1 MQRTP
6 ASLIERLRDQ
16 TDEGAWTQFV
26 KLYTPFLLYWARR
39 VGLQASDAADLVQD
53 VLLLLYQ
60 KLPEFTYDPQHSFRA
75 WLRTVLLNKWR
86 EQHRR
91 RPHGPGLETGD
102 EILSDLTDPD
112 ALAAFG
118 EAEHRQYLVQ
128 RALQLMQTDF
138 QPATWRA
145 FWEHVVAGRPAAEV
159 ARELGLT
166 VKAVYLGKARVLRRL
181 RHELNGLLD

>member
-1 MQRTP
+1 MHSTP
-6 ASLIERLRDQ
+6 PSLIERLRDRA
-16 TDEGAWTQFV
+16 DEAAWTRFV
-26 KLYTPFLLYWARR
+26 KLYTPLLLYWARR
-39 VGLQASDAADLVQD
+39 AGLRPPDAADLVQD

-86 EQHRR
+86 EKHRR
-91 RPHGPGLETGD
+91 RAGPGVRAD
-102 EILSDLTDPD
+102 EKALADLAEPD

-118 EAEHRQYLVQ
+118 EAEHRQYLLN

-138 QPATWRA
+138 QPVTWKA
-145 FWEHVVAGRPAAEV
+145 FWEHVIVERPAAEV

-181 RHELNGLLD
+181 RQELNGLLD

>member
-1 MQRTP
+1 
-6 ASLIERLRDQ
+6 LIERLRDRADQ
-16 TDEGAWTQFV
+16 GAWTQFV
-26 KLYTPFLLYWARR
+26 KLYTPFLCYWARR
-39 VGLQASDAADLVQD
+39 VGLQPPDAADLVQD

-86 EQHRR
+86 EKRR
-91 RPHGPGLETGD
+91 RTGPGLEAGD
-102 EILSDLTDPD
+102 DLLSGLAGPD
-112 ALAAFG
+112 VLAAFG